1 MEFNRESDI
10 VTWNYKTP
18 LEFQIVDVF
27 SGDATET
34 HDDVE
39 NDIDTVYGE
48 SDDESD
54 PEEYT
59 PPTPKKSATKI
70 LPYLIT
76 LYGVTEMGKSVALEV
91 QNYKPH
97 FYIEIPY
104 GAPKTAVHAIKQILK
119 KGIYPAAYD
128 KVMFEE
134 VKKGKLYGY
143 TNRAKFNFL
152 RVEVPN
158 MSVFYRM
165 RKQLLTKKSGS
176 SKNFM
181 LPGFHKPAKLEIYE
195 TNIDPVLKFFHGRDA
210 KPAGWIRIP
219 SGQYEASETETNC
232 QLSMKCD
239 WTAVEALNDKIS
251 VAPLIIASWDIE
263 CGSSHGDFPLAIK
276 TFGKV
281 ATEAYEL
288 IHAAKNAGETLP
300 NLSALIEEAIWPAF
314 VPELQGMSRLHIK
327 KECDCCGYTNPTCKR
342 KKTRLPTT
350 ALSPMAVTSKIKTYV
365 DYIRARIGKNIPE
378 SVWAKEKH
386 SDRIGALANYL
397 DMNLSQ
403 EIPIMGDEVIQIGTC
418 LKRLGESTTE
428 KHIFTLK
435 SCNKIPGAFVYSFE
449 KESELLLAWAK
460 FVKRVDP
467 DIMIG
472 YNISAFDERYLYE
485 RAQECGCSDEFGT
498 ALGRIP
504 GRPAKLEIKELSS
517 AAMGQNKM
525 ATIEMPGRVR
535 IDLFHYIKRNYALE
549 SYKLDSVAAVFMA
562 SDVIEATVGDKL
574 IDKASPCKSGEYFTL
589 KSKSVEGLRVGH
601 YITLTDSLGEP
612 VDHKYV
618 VSNIID
624 KSVVCKNDSGD
635 PIESIPKS
643 WSQAKDDIHPKDIFR
658 LQRGTAADRAI
669 VAKYCIQD
677 CDLVMDI
684 ESKLKAF
691 MNAMAMA
698 NVCSVPV
705 SFIFNRGQGIK
716 IESLI
721 FKECGINNILIKV
734 LPKPRQNEVQ
744 VDAAIGSVPDE
755 DEEEDP
761 EEEDE
766 SYEGAVVLKPKT
778 GFYGDKSV
786 VVLDYASL
794 YPSSMISENISHDAL
809 VWVRDYDIDG
819 TWTNKDTPDATSPY
833 DNIPSVR
840 YIDIEYDILK
850 PDPLDMF
857 TRTGKPKKH
866 PRQIKMGMRVCRYAQ
881 FPGEEKGT
889 MGVIL
894 KKLLGA
900 RKATRN
906 AAAKEDK
913 DSFKYALL
921 DMMQNAYKITANS
934 LYGQLGSATSKI
946 RCVPLAAST
955 TAYGRKQIMFSKA
968 VIEELWAGR
977 ADCNAEAVCVYGDSV
992 VGDTGLVIK
1001 DENGIRTVRID
1012 ELVQEAR
1019 WIAHHE
1025 TKEMAILE
1033 KPTEVWTDTGF
1044 TKIQQVI
1051 RHRLHPD
1058 KKLMRVLTHTGIVDC
1073 TSDHSLVLEDGK
1085 EAKPTDI
1092 GIGTKLMHNHNLHK
1106 EITETS
1112 TDITINEAW
1121 VMGFFVADGS
1131 SDVYDCPSGKK
1142 ASWAINKA
1150 NLDLLNEAK
1159 ERAPFPTKILNTLES
1174 SGVYKLVPVGN
1185 IVTTAAKYR
1194 KLFYNSHREKVIPD
1208 CILNAPIDIVRSFWE
1223 GFYAGDGDKDKNGYC
1238 RFDQK
1243 GKQGCTAWY
1252 LLAQRLGYNVSINE
1266 RADKPDVFR
1275 LTMTTKTQRKAAN
1288 AVKKIRE
1295 LIIPAGERPFVYDL
1309 TTENH
1314 HFGVGPGSLVVHNT
1328 DSLFIAFNPKDPET
1342 GKPLTGWEGVEAS
1355 VRIGE
1360 EAGHLISSTLKAPQD
1375 FEFDKVFW
1383 PFVLLSK
1390 KRYVGHMYEEPEKG
1404 IKSYK
1409 VKPMGIALKR
1419 RDNAPIVKEVYWGA
1433 VKAILEKRS
1442 IPSACEFIKTRLME
1456 LACGKIPLRKLL
1468 ISKSLKATYA
1478 NRASIA
1484 HAVLADRIGI
1494 REPGSAPQSGDRLTF
1509 AYVLP
1514 APGEPMPTT
1523 QGERI
1528 ETPGYIAER
1537 KLRID
1542 YKHYITNQLFKPIGQ
1557 FMAAMLENIPG
1568 FEKLGRSSRYYDSI
1582 EEKEIERQRFTKGRI
1597 DEKAV
1602 HKKVEEM
1609 RMKDVEKLL
1618 FSDALRVATHSA
1630 TGQQMI
1636 AFDDGG
1642 VTIVKRRPRDGPA
1655 HP

>member
-1 MEFNRESDI
+1 MMEFNREYDI
-10 VTWNYKTP
+10 VKWDYKSP

-27 SGDATET
+27 SGDATEI
-34 HDDVE
+34 HSE

-48 SDDESD
+48 SDSESD
-54 PEEYT
+54 SEEYT
-59 PPTPKKSATKI
+59 PPTPKKPTTKI

-76 LYGVTEMGKSVALEV
+76 LYGVTETGKSIALEV

-104 GAPKTAVHAIKQILK
+104 GAPKTTVHAIKQILK

-158 MSVFYRM
+158 MSVFYKM

-181 LPGFHKPAKLEIYE
+181 LPGFHKPMKLEIYE

-210 KPAGWIRIP
+210 KPAGWIRVP
-219 SGQYEASETETNC
+219 SGQYEESETETNC

-239 WTAVEALNDKIS
+239 WTSIEALNDKMS

-288 IHAAKNAGETLP
+288 IWAAKTAGETP
-300 NLSALIEEAIWPAF
+300 PSLSGLIEEAIWPAF

-365 DYIRARIGKNIPE
+365 DYIRARIGKTIPTD
-378 SVWAKEKH
+378 VWDKEKQ
-386 SDRIGALANYL
+386 SDRIAALAHYL

-403 EIPIMGDEVIQIGTC
+403 EIPVMGDEVIQIGTC

-435 SCNKIPGAFVYSFE
+435 SCNKIPGAHVYSFE
-449 KESELLLAWAK
+449 KESDLLLAWAK
-460 FVKRVDP
+460 FIKRTDP
-467 DIMIG
+467 DVMIG
-472 YNISAFDERYLYE
+472 YNICAFDERYLFE
-485 RAQECGCSDEFGT
+485 RAQECGCSDEFGMT
-498 ALGRIP
+498 LGRIP
-504 GRPAKLEIKELSS
+504 NRPAKLEIKELSS

-549 SYKLDSVAAVFMA
+549 SYKLDSVAAIFMA
-562 SDVIEATVGDKL
+562 SDVIEATVEDKA
-574 IDKASPCKSGEYFTL
+574 IDKKSPCKPGQNFTL

-612 VDHKYV
+612 VDNKFI
-618 VSNIID
+618 VSDITD
-624 KSVVCKNDSGD
+624 KFITCENNSDD
-635 PIESIPKS
+635 LIESIPKS
-643 WSQAKDDIHPKDIFR
+643 WSQAKDDIHPSDIFR

-705 SFIFNRGQGIK
+705 SFIFNRGQGVK

-734 LPKPRQNEVQ
+734 LPKPRQNEIQ
-744 VDAAIGSVPDE
+744 IDAAIGAVPDE
-755 DEEEDP
+755 DDEEEDP

-778 GFYGDKSV
+778 GFYGDTSV

-819 TWTNKDTPDATSPY
+819 TWTNKDSPDATSLY

-857 TRTGKPKKH
+857 TKTGKSKKH
-866 PRQIKMGMRVCRYAQ
+866 PRQIKMGIRICRYAQ

-894 KKLLGA
+894 KKLLSA

-955 TAYGRKQIMFSKA
+955 TAYGRKQIMYSKA

-977 ADCNAEAVCVYGDSV
+977 ADCDAEAVCVYGDSV
-992 VGDTGLVIK
+992 MGDTPILVQYEDETCEYIEIQNLVNKWFVRSDGKMFGIPTVPIKVWSDKGFTPLQSVIK
-1001 DENGIRTVRID
+1001 HELAPHKNLVRIRT
-1012 ELVQEAR
+1012 
-1019 WIAHHE
+1019 
-1025 TKEMAILE
+1025 
-1033 KPTEVWTDTGF
+1033 
-1044 TKIQQVI
+1044 
-1051 RHRLHPD
+1051 LHG
-1058 KKLMRVLTHTGIVDC
+1058 MVDC
-1073 TSDHSLVLEDGK
+1073 TDDHSLLRSDGSEVSPKDVCIGTPLLHCEFPDVHIRKMSEVKYNELLENEKMALAYSYLWKYKLGQSYLYEDGCGYILRK
-1085 EAKPTDI
+1085 DPSEI
-1092 GIGTKLMHNHNLHK
+1092 VHNYNIKSIHNL
-1106 EITETS
+1106 
-1112 TDITINEAW
+1112 
-1121 VMGFFVADGS
+1121 
-1131 SDVYDCPSGKK
+1131 
-1142 ASWAINKA
+1142 
-1150 NLDLLNEAK
+1150 
-1159 ERAPFPTKILNTLES
+1159 
-1174 SGVYKLVPVGN
+1174 
-1185 IVTTAAKYR
+1185 
-1194 KLFYNSHREKVIPD
+1194 
-1208 CILNAPIDIVRSFWE
+1208 PIDRS
-1223 GFYAGDGDKDKNGYC
+1223 
-1238 RFDQK
+1238 QK
-1243 GKQGCTAWY
+1243 T
-1252 LLAQRLGYNVSINE
+1252 
-1266 RADKPDVFR
+1266 
-1275 LTMTTKTQRKAAN
+1275 
-1288 AVKKIRE
+1288 
-1295 LIIPAGERPFVYDL
+1295 FVYDL

-1314 HFGVGPGSLVVHNT
+1314 HFGVGPGSLIVHNT
-1328 DSLFIAFNPKDPET
+1328 DSLFIAFNPKDPKT
-1342 GKPLTGWEGVEAS
+1342 GKTLTGWEGLQAS

-1390 KRYVGHMYEEPEKG
+1390 KRYIGHMYEEPEKG

-1514 APGEPMPTT
+1514 LPGEPMPTT

-1528 ETPGYIAER
+1528 ETPGYIAEH

-1557 FMAAMLENIPG
+1557 FMAVMLENIPG
-1568 FEKLGRSSRYYDSI
+1568 FEKLGRSSRYYESI

-1630 TGQQMI
+1630 TGQQMLS
-1636 AFDDGG
+1636 FDDS
-1642 VTIVKRRPRDGPA
+1642 VTVVKRRVPKII
-1655 HP
+1655 